1 MGIITN
7 YKCVS
12 STYNSLGAIHKGH
25 PLIEGEEGFIK
36 LRTNSDEG
44 GGRGEGYGP
53 LRTSAPIF
61 VCLFVCCF
69 FGLF

>member
-12 STYNSLGAIHKGH
+12 STYNSLGVIHKGH

-44 GGRGEGYGP
+44 VRKGGRVRPFEDVC
-53 LRTSAPIF
+53 TDF
-61 VCLFVCCF
+61 CLFVCCF
-69 FGLF
+69 FCLF